1 MPSTRD
7 VLKIQR
13 YKYIEGKR
21 MGKMYHVH
29 SDSKKAQVSI
39 RQNRL

>member
-1 MPSTRD
+1 MSSIRD
-7 VLKIQR
+7 ILKIQR

-21 MGKMYHVH
+21 MGKMCYVY

-39 RQNRL
+39 R